1 MTKFEELW
9 EATKSNLRLHPEKG
23 EYELMYTRYHGGS
36 QSIRT
41 EAFVMEH
48 NGELY
53 LYKRS
58 SYYDPASSTHKII
71 NESNY
76 MKMNTVKEAVQT
88 LKCL

>member
-9 EATKSNLRLHPEKG
+9 EATQSELRLNPEKG
-23 EYELMYTRYHGGS
+23 EHELMYTRYHVGS
-36 QSIRT
+36 ELIRT
-41 EAFVMEH
+41 EAFVKEH

-58 SYYDPASSTHKII
+58 SYYDPASSSQKII

-88 LKCL
+88 LKSL